1 MGFKEIL
8 LILLGLAALFG
19 IGYLIVYLVSKHK
32 QKAKAEQLALEKSA
46 DLSEIERAKEIKRK
60 EKEAYVPED
69 QLKAFRIKRT
79 TLKVITYIFLILV
92 ALFILVPFYWMV
104 ITSFKSA
111 EEIAAT
117 KPSLI
122 PNKVTFEAY
131 KNIFQ
136 IEVNPYNGTLRRGVP
151 FLYMFGN
158 TILVGFF
165 TTIFTVIS
173 VVFSAFAF
181 SRLRFKGSDLLF
193 TILLSTMMV
202 PGEVFIITNYGTV
215 SRLGWVGAPLNA
227 DTGRILGNYLA
238 MILPF
243 IGSVFYTF
251 YLRQTFKQ
259 VPDELYYAAK
269 VDGVRD
275 FKYLFKVMI
284 PIAKPT
290 IITITILSLMGSWN
304 AYIWP
309 NLVTDFQNY
318 KLWLVSNGLSN
329 AFRSTIELSGPNN
342 VLNQQMA
349 GSLIITLPLLI
360 VFFALKKHIMRGVV
374 RGGTKG

>member
-1 MGFKEIL
+1 
-8 LILLGLAALFG
+8 
-19 IGYLIVYLVSKHK
+19 
-32 QKAKAEQLALEKSA
+32 
-46 DLSEIERAKEIKRK
+46 
-60 EKEAYVPED
+60 
-69 QLKAFRIKRT
+69 
-79 TLKVITYIFLILV
+79 
-92 ALFILVPFYWMV
+92 
-104 ITSFKSA
+104 
-111 EEIAAT
+111 
-117 KPSLI
+117 
-122 PNKVTFEAY
+122 
-131 KNIFQ
+131 
-136 IEVNPYNGTLRRGVP
+136 
-151 FLYMFGN
+151 MFGN

-227 DTGRILGNYLA
+227 ETGRIVGNYLA

-269 VDGVRD
+269 VDGVGD

>member
-19 IGYLIVYLVSKHK
+19 IGYLVVYLVGKYK
-32 QKAKAEQLALEKSA
+32 EKKKAEQLALESGA
-46 DLSEIERAKEIKRK
+46 NAAELARAKEIQRK
-60 EKEAYVPED
+60 EKEAYVPAD
-69 QLKAFRIKRT
+69 QLRAFRVKRT
-79 TLKVITYIFLILV
+79 TLKVITYIFLILI
-92 ALFILVPFYWMV
+92 ALFILIPFYWMV

-122 PNKVTFEAY
+122 PNKITFEAY

-136 IEVNPYNGTLRRGVP
+136 LELNPNGTLKRGVP

-165 TTIFTVIS
+165 TTVFTVIS

-181 SRLRFKGSDLLF
+181 SRLRFKGSDVLF

-215 SRLGWVGAPLNA
+215 SRLGWVGARLND
-227 DTGRILGNYLA
+227 DTVKIIGNYLA

-259 VPDELYYAAK
+259 VSDELYYAAK
-269 VDGVRD
+269 VDGVGD
-275 FKYLFKVMI
+275 FKYLFKIMI

-318 KLWLVSNGLSN
+318 KMWLVSNGLSN
-329 AFRSTIELSGPNN
+329 AFRSTIELTGPGN

-349 GSLIITLPLLI
+349 GSLIVTLPLLI
-360 VFFALKKHIMRGVV
+360 VFFTLKKYIMRGVV